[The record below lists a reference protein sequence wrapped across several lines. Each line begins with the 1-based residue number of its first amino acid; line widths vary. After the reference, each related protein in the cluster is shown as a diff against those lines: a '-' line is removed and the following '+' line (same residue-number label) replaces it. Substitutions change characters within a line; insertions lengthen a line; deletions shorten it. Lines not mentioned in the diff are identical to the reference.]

1 MTTPPSFHPRSRG
14 GSARGRQVSSRRV
27 RDLILASIR
36 NGTIDIDAQP
46 VEEDLMIMF
55 NSSRGSVRAA
65 LNELSET
72 GVVIR
77 RPRVGTRVNRRD
89 LGVALD
95 DIAVTGGEQ
104 VHIQVTDQCIVPTFP
119 LVRSRLK
126 IDDDVV
132 RLVEN
137 SFIARGETIGMRS
150 AYFSPRFNADP
161 NLLRDKPISMA
172 RTLAEFFGVAPGGA
186 AVSIGAERA
195 DDRTARLLG
204 VAPGETL
211 LSREILYTAADGA
224 PLEIVF
230 DRFRADLVRFESQV
244 DHSDLTWCPD
254 PNPVPPGRESA
265 FTDSREAHTG
275 ADRVGT
281 VAQSV

>member
-1 MTTPPSFHPRSRG
+1 MTTPPPYHPRSRG

-36 NGTIDIDAQP
+36 NGTIDIDAQL

-95 DIAVTGGEQ
+95 DISATGGEL

-119 LVRSRLK
+119 LIRERLR

-137 SFIARGETIGMRS
+137 SFIAHDEIIGMRS

-161 NLLRDKPISMA
+161 NDLRDKPMSMA

-186 AVSIGAERA
+186 SVSIGAERA
-195 DDRTARLLG
+195 DERTARLLD
-204 VAPGETL
+204 VRPGETL
-211 LSREILYTAADGA
+211 LSREILYTTADGT
-224 PLEIVF
+224 PVEIVF
-230 DRFRADLVRFESQV
+230 DRFRADRIRFESQI
-244 DHSDLTWCPD
+244 DHSDVTWCPKPD
-254 PNPVPPGRESA
+254 QIPSPEESLSTNELPQESPPGA
-265 FTDSREAHTG
+265 TG
-275 ADRVGT
+275 SL
-281 VAQSV
+281 AQSG

>member
-1 MTTPPSFHPRSRG
+1 MTTPPPHHPRSRG

-36 NGTIDIDAQP
+36 NGTIDIDAQL

-65 LNELSET
+65 LNELSEA

-77 RPRVGTRVNRRD
+77 RPRIGTRVNRRD
-89 LGVALD
+89 LGVALGD
-95 DIAVTGGEQ
+95 VSGTGGEQ
-104 VHIQVTDQCIVPTFP
+104 VQIQVTDQCIVPTFP
-119 LVRSRLK
+119 LIRSRLR

-137 SFIARGETIGMRS
+137 SFIARGEIIGMRS
-150 AYFSPRFNADP
+150 AYFSPRFTADP
-161 NLLRDKPISMA
+161 NLLRGKPMSMA

-186 AVSIGAERA
+186 SVSIGAESA
-195 DDRTARLLG
+195 DERTARLLDVRSG
-204 VAPGETL
+204 DTL
-211 LSREILYTAADGA
+211 LSREILYTTADGT

-230 DRFRADLVRFESQV
+230 DRFRADRVRFESQV
-244 DHSDLTWCPD
+244 DNSDVTWFPEANSA
-254 PNPVPPGRESA
+254 PAAHESA
-265 FTDSREAHTG
+265 PSGTIAHDPDG
-275 ADRVGT
+275 SPPADL
-281 VAQSV
+281 AQSG

>member
-1 MTTPPSFHPRSRG
+1 MTAPPPHHPRSRG

-27 RDLILASIR
+27 RDLVLASIR
-36 NGTIDIDAQP
+36 NGTIDIDAQL

-65 LNELSET
+65 LNDLSEA

-89 LGVALD
+89 LGVALA
-95 DIAVTGGEQ
+95 DISDTGGEQ
-104 VHIQVTDQCIVPTFP
+104 VQIQVTDQCIVPTFP
-119 LVRSRLK
+119 LIRSRLR

-137 SFIARGETIGMRS
+137 SFIARGEIIGMRS

-161 NLLRDKPISMA
+161 NMLGGKPITMA

-186 AVSIGAERA
+186 TVSIGAESA
-195 DDRTARLLG
+195 DERTARLLD
-204 VAPGETL
+204 VRTGETL
-211 LSREILYTAADGA
+211 LSREILYTTAEGA

-230 DRFRADLVRFESQV
+230 DRFRADRIRFES
-244 DHSDLTWCPD
+244 HIHNSDVTWCPTPD
-254 PNPVPPGRESA
+254 STPPTSESHSGVTNPQHSA
-265 FTDSREAHTG
+265 DTSEG
-275 ADRVGT
+275 PL
-281 VAQSV
+281 AQSG